1 MALTSPSPPE
11 FDDKDRREL
20 LRIARA
26 TIREHFLT
34 GDLPPGAP
42 HRQPL
47 LEPCGAAVMI
57 HREDSGLAGQA
68 LELAPTEAL
77 YLTVEKL
84 TVEAILRAEI
94 APDEIP
100 SIKIAIALLSPL
112 SHATEPTAIVP
123 GLHGVVVTR
132 GPRRGIVLPDP
143 TRDAEAL
150 LDDACAHAAMPP
162 GAWRD
167 PRVEVAHFAAIRFFE
182 G

>member
-1 MALTSPSPPE
+1 MALTPPS
-11 FDDKDRREL
+11 FDERDRREL

-26 TIREHFLT
+26 SIREHFLT
-34 GDLPPGAP
+34 GMLPPGAP

-47 LEPCGAAVMI
+47 LEPCGAAVQI
-57 HREDSGLAGQA
+57 HRPESGLAGQA
-68 LELAPTEAL
+68 LELVPTDPIF
-77 YLTVEKL
+77 LTVEKL
-84 TVEAILRAEI
+84 AVEATQRAEI

-100 SIKIAIALLSPL
+100 SIKISIALLSPL
-112 SHATEPTAIVP
+112 EITTEPGALVP

-132 GPRRGIVLPDP
+132 GPRRGVCLPDA

-167 PRVEVAHFAAIRFFE
+167 PKVQVALFAATLFSE